1 MRPVALLFSLLLAAL
16 PAEAGERILAMSPHA
31 CEILADVGAI
41 DEIVGV
47 VDYCDYPESLK
58 SIPNL
63 GGYNRI
69 QVEAAMSLSPTLA
82 IVMNDGTP
90 TVSKLRT
97 LGVRVEASNP
107 TTVDAMID
115 EVERL
120 GRLSGHGDE
129 AAKLARSLRGR
140 LSELSKQHPE
150 KPLRVF
156 YEIWPDPL
164 IAAGGASLIHDVLTH
179 LGMINVFADLSLEG
193 PKVNVEA
200 VVRARPDIVVIPA
213 GKRDA
218 GARRKFWKKW
228 LGEDVRVIV
237 VDADS
242 LHRPTPR
249 LIDGM
254 AALQRAVAAHE

>member
-1 MRPVALLFSLLLAAL
+1 MRLAALLFSLLLAAL
-16 PAEAGERILAMSPHA
+16 PVEAGERILALSPHA

-69 QVEAAMSLSPTLA
+69 QVEVAMKLAPTLA

-90 TVSKLRT
+90 AVNKLRA

-107 TTVDAMID
+107 TTVDAMIG
-115 EVERL
+115 ELERL
-120 GRLSGHGDE
+120 GRLSGHEDE
-129 AAKLARSLRGR
+129 AIGLARSLRQRVAR
-140 LSELSKQHPE
+140 LEQEQPDE
-150 KPLRVF
+150 PLRVF
-156 YEIWPDPL
+156 YEIWPEPL
-164 IAAGGASLIHDVLTH
+164 ITAGGTSLIDDVLTH
-179 LGMINVFADLSLEG
+179 LGLVNVFGDIAKEG

-200 VVRARPDIVVIPA
+200 VVRAKPDLIIIPA
-213 GKRDA
+213 KNGDA
-218 GARRKFWKKW
+218 GPRRKFWKKW
-228 LGEDVRVIV
+228 LGDSVRVIAI
-237 VDADS
+237 DADS

-254 AALQRAVAAHE
+254 KLLQQAVAAGG

>member
-1 MRPVALLFSLLLAAL
+1 MRFVVLLHAMLLAAL
-16 PAEAGERILAMSPHA
+16 PAVAGERILALSPHA
-31 CEILADVGAI
+31 CEILADVGAS

-47 VDYCDYPESLK
+47 VDYCDYPATLSEK
-58 SIPNL
+58 TNL

-69 QVEAAMSLSPTLA
+69 QVEAAMKLHPTLA

-90 TVSKLRT
+90 AVNKLRA

-107 TTVDAMID
+107 TTVDAMIY

-120 GRLSGHGDE
+120 GRLSGHE
-129 AAKLARSLRGR
+129 AEAERLAGSLQGR
-140 LSELSKQHPE
+140 LSELSKHHPE

-156 YEIWPDPL
+156 YEIWSDPL
-164 IAAGGASLIHDVLTH
+164 IAAGGASLIHDVLTR
-179 LGMINVFADLSLEG
+179 LGLINVFADLPLEG

-200 VVRARPDIVVIPA
+200 VVRARPDLVIIPA
-213 GKRDA
+213 GNRDIE
-218 GARRKFWKKW
+218 ARRRFWKRW
-228 LGEDVRVIV
+228 LGEDVRVIAI
-237 VDADS
+237 DADS

-254 AALQRAVAAHE
+254 AVLQKAVTAHE